1 LKIIKSRK
9 IIKLYILAFTI
20 TTAIFLLKSI
30 YLSESEKSDT
40 NVMHKVAEQSGTS
53 ISWWFFTVLITASIT
68 AFTTYN
74 VQSRLAKNKLKLDRL
89 EKRASFIQSIAKDL
103 SELVNDRIYFV
114 KVYIDGLASDGVS
127 QETRGGYIKSVSA
140 WNVKLHSVYSSLN
153 MYDIVDLSNDI
164 EREIHYKFVAIH
176 DIFVGYVND
185 DSVNKGKIR
194 KCDVDNLRDMVED
207 IVNSCSYLS
216 KKISEISDESW
227 NQTLE
232 KIEPLTKDNL
242 PFASNIVL
250 IKRLFNIKGSPLGV
264 NRSTY
269 KH

>member
-1 LKIIKSRK
+1 MV
-9 IIKLYILAFTI
+9 FTI
-20 TTAIFLLKSI
+20 TTAIFFLLKSI
-30 YLSESEKSDT
+30 YLSEPEKSDT
-40 NVMHKVAEQSGTS
+40 NIIHKVAEQSGTS
-53 ISWWFFTVLITASIT
+53 VSWWFFTVLITASIT

-74 VQSRLAKNKLKLDRL
+74 VQARLAKNKLKLDRL

-103 SELVNDRIYFV
+103 SDLVNDRIYFV
-114 KVYIDGLASDGVS
+114 KVYIDGLASSGVS
-127 QETRGGYIKSVSA
+127 EETRGSYIKSVSA
-140 WNVKLHSVYSSLN
+140 WNVKIHSVYSSLN

-185 DSVNKGKIR
+185 YSVDKGKVGKYDI
-194 KCDVDNLRDMVED
+194 DNLRDMVED
-207 IVNSCSYLS
+207 IVNACSYLS
-216 KKISEISDESW
+216 RQISEISDDSW
-227 NQTLE
+227 SRTLE

-242 PFASNIVL
+242 PLASNIVL